1 MFSVHWLGIRVVGCP
16 SGRNRNRVRIG
27 SGCLLGPALGKETS
41 ELHPT
46 RRLFYGVHFVSERL
60 HSLQH
65 GRLKHPHLLLKLDVK
80 MSSQGF
86 F

>member
-1 MFSVHWLGIRVVGCP
+1 MVCVHWLSIRDA
-16 SGRNRNRVRIG
+16 RVMEIEVRIVIG
-27 SGCLLGPALGKETS
+27 SGCLLDPAFGRVGRLNYIRLGGFF
-41 ELHPT
+41 H
-46 RRLFYGVHFVSERL
+46 GVHFVSERL

-80 MSSQGF
+80 LSTQGF